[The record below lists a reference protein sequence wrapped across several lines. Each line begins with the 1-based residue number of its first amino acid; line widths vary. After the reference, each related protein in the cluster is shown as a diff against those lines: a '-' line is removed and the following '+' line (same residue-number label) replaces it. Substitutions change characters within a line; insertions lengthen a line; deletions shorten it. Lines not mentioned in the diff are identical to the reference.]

1 MRRLQLKG
9 VQTLEMTGIESFD
22 RHGEKDA
29 LVDVICCGVCRT
41 DAKMW
46 KLGHRD
52 LVLPVVPGHEMIAA
66 DQTGRMYAVWPGT
79 ACRQCRFC
87 KSGREN
93 LCEHMKI
100 AGFHRDGGYADQA
113 LVPRENLV
121 PLPAGLDP
129 YAACFAEPVGCVIN
143 AFEKLGLFPEDRVL
157 IIGGGTMGLISGLV
171 AKQNGQNS
179 VIVEKSREK
188 IDRVRSFL
196 EAADLRYVNETGE
209 TDFHAVINA
218 CSDPCAFRLG
228 LEKAGRGAKISFFSG
243 LADNGQTDNLL
254 LNLIHYKEA
263 EVFGAYGLARNHTAS
278 AVSFI
283 QKHEGLIRLLI
294 QETVDPAK
302 APALMEKVL
311 CGKYVKFILDFA
323 GTRFQD
329 HRCPAR

>member
-1 MRRLQLKG
+1 MRRLELKA
-9 VQTLEMTGIESFD
+9 VQTLEMSDQKSFEH
-22 RHGEKDA
+22 HGEKDA

-66 DQTGRMYAVWPGT
+66 DETGRMYAVWPGT
-79 ACRQCRFC
+79 ACGRCRFC

-113 LVPRENLV
+113 RVPRENLV

-157 IIGGGTMGLISGLV
+157 IIGGGTMGLIAGLL
-171 AKQNGQNS
+171 ARHNGQIP
-179 VIVEKSREK
+179 VIVEKSAGK
-188 IDRVRSFL
+188 IARVRPFL
-196 EAADLRYVNETGE
+196 EAADLACVPETE
-209 TDFHAVINA
+209 EKEFHGIINA
-218 CSDPCAFRLG
+218 CSDPAAFRLG

-243 LADNGQTDNLL
+243 LADDGQTDNRL

-263 EVFGAYGLARNHTAS
+263 EVRGAYGLCRDHTAA
-278 AVSFI
+278 AVPFI
-283 QKHEGLIRLLI
+283 GTHQGLIRLLI
-294 QETVDPAK
+294 QETADPAE
-302 APALMEKVL
+302 APGLMEKVL
-311 CGKYVKFILDFA
+311 SGEYLKFVLDFA
-323 GTRFQD
+323 GTR
-329 HRCPAR
+329 